1 MQDEKAIAYTFNNYF
16 TDVIYSLR
24 LKKENIGLENSLSK
38 IVKNFRNFEI
48 IKIKESQQAAEN
60 SSFSFKVISEE
71 LKNAIKN
78 LPLNKSTLSGD
89 IPTKPLKQHAQ
100 IYFKKLARYF

>member
-1 MQDEKAIAYTFNNYF
+1 MQDEKAIACTFNNYF

-38 IVKNFRNFEI
+38 IVKNFRNFES

-71 LKNAIKN
+71 EVKNAIKDFTY
-78 LPLNKSTLSGD
+78 K
-89 IPTKPLKQHAQ
+89 Q
-100 IYFKKLARYF
+100 IYYFW